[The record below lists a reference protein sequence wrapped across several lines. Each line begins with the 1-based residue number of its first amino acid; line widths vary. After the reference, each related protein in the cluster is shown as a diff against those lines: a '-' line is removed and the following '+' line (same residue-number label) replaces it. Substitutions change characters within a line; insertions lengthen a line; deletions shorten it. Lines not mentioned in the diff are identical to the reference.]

1 MKFRR
6 STLAILIATL
16 SFLGPR
22 SLNAQNIQSTILGAV
37 TDSAGALVPNADVT
51 VRNEGTNFTRT
62 ARTDESGSYRVAG
75 LATGFYQ
82 VTVAA
87 PGFKTFSQTRI
98 DLASAQIKR
107 IDAKLEV
114 GDLATTVTVEGGTT
128 QVETETATLSNLKTS
143 RDFAELPMSVM
154 GRAWAN
160 ITNVTA
166 GLQSSSGYEV
176 NGARA
181 TANNFTA
188 DGISVNDM
196 VGSTNT
202 ANGFSGDIEAFEEIK
217 VLTANT
223 SAEYAQVAQF
233 MSVSKAGTNTPH
245 GGFYWGNF
253 NSMTQARR
261 WSDRQP
267 VSFTNHNMFAASGGG
282 PVVIPKLYNGKDR
295 TFFFASYS
303 GARYRIGNRSYT
315 IVPTSAMRQGNFSA
329 LNGLITVADPLN
341 GNTPFP
347 NNALPSSRIS
357 PISQKVQDLLY
368 PDPNQPGQGTYGMT
382 QNFYAD
388 PGGAYDSNVYSFR
401 GDHRISDR
409 NLLYARVGITATN
422 GDTYPGP
429 LKSGYGSSTL
439 SNIPGRSL
447 VISDTHTFSPSMV
460 NEVKLGFNRTKSW
473 SSDFNFGTDVQSQL
487 GISGISNPG
496 NDPAVSGMPQF
507 SFGGAIPIAASNDR
521 NTASAA
527 QNTYQVID
535 NLSWFRGRHSL
546 KFGADIR
553 RLQVNNQ
560 NKPLSIRGTYSF
572 DDRLSGLAYAN
583 FLLGYPSG
591 ATRGIARPNAYTRGT
606 STGFY
611 LQDDFKVNTRF
622 TLNYGVRYEY
632 QTPWVEKFD
641 RMFTFDPTSGSMVTA
656 GSSIPTDLV
665 PSVAATLPIRTAKD
679 VGLPERSL
687 MFKDSNNVSP
697 RIGIAYRPFSDATT
711 VIRAGYGIYAQ
722 FWPGSLGQ
730 NATGGPWQS
739 TESFIIEGSNTPT
752 IKFPAPFATT
762 STFSGIQTIS
772 GVSSRFPNERT
783 HQWNLSIG
791 RQIFG
796 MAVDVAY
803 VGTRSLNI
811 PYSEDLNLLRP
822 STTPFSAAR
831 RPYPRFN
838 TASLIQT
845 GGNAIYNGFT
855 FQADRRM
862 SRGLWFNVN
871 YTLSKGI
878 TDVGLNGYTAS
889 IQQNQYARY
898 LERSDDA
905 ALRRQQLRFSYVW
918 DIPIGRGRHALS
930 NMPILLDH
938 VIGGW
943 QLAGITT
950 LLTGPRLSPSYTNA
964 DPTYTNVFSGRPDRI
979 GDGNFDSGEM
989 RTSIETGKLIFDKSA
1004 FVLPVTGR
1012 GYYGNSARYILTGPG
1027 TATWNMGIHK
1037 NWLFADEKARAQ
1049 FRWEMHN
1056 AFNRPN
1062 FSSPSTSIQSGSFGL
1077 VTSAGGGRAM
1087 LFGLRLDF

>member
-1 MKFRR
+1 MRIQQAC
-6 STLAILIATL
+6 LAVLVSALCFSGL
-16 SFLGPR
+16 SRLG
-22 SLNAQNIQSTILGAV
+22 AQSTQSSILGVV
-37 TDSAGALVPNADVT
+37 TDAAGALVPGAAVT
-51 VRNEGTNFTRT
+51 VRNEGTNFVRT
-62 ARTDESGSYRVAG
+62 TTTDESGSYRVAG
-75 LATGFYQ
+75 LETGSYQ
-82 VTVAA
+82 VTVAGK
-87 PGFKTFSQTRI
+87 GFKTFSQTRV

-107 IDAKLEV
+107 VDAKLEV
-114 GDLATTVTVEGGTT
+114 GDLATTVTVEGGTA

-143 RDFAELPMSVM
+143 RDFAELPMSVF

-188 DGISVNDM
+188 DGISVNSM

-233 MSVSKAGTNTPH
+233 MAVSKAGTNALH

-253 NSMTQARR
+253 NSMTQARS
-261 WSDRQP
+261 WADRQP
-267 VSFTNHNMFAASGGG
+267 VSFTNHNMFAGSGGG
-282 PVVIPKLYNGKDR
+282 PVVLPKLYNGKDR

-303 GARYRIGNRSYT
+303 GARYRIGNRSYS
-315 IVPTSAMRQGNFSA
+315 IVPTAAMRQGNFSA
-329 LNGLITVADPLN
+329 LNGLIPIVDPLN
-341 GNTPFP
+341 NGVPFANNT
-347 NNALPSSRIS
+347 LPSSRIS

-368 PDPNQPGQGTYGMT
+368 PDPNQPGQGIYGMT

-422 GDTYPGP
+422 GDTYPGA

-447 VISDTHTFSPSMV
+447 VISDTHTFSPNMV
-460 NEVKLGFNRTKSW
+460 NEVKVGFNRTKSW
-473 SSDFNFGTDVQSQL
+473 NSDYNFGTDVQSQL
-487 GISGISNPG
+487 GIAGISNPG

-507 SFGGAIPIAASNDR
+507 SFGGAIPIAASNNR
-521 NTASAA
+521 NTASTAE
-527 QNTYQVID
+527 NTYQVID
-535 NLSWFRGRHSL
+535 NLSWFKGRHSL
-546 KFGADIR
+546 KFGVDIR
-553 RLQVNNQ
+553 RLQVNNA
-560 NKPLSIRGTYSF
+560 NKPLSIRGTYSY
-572 DDRLSGLAYAN
+572 DDRLSGLAYSN
-583 FLLGYPSG
+583 FLLGYPSS
-591 ATRGIARPNAYTRGT
+591 ATRGIERPNAYTRGT

-611 LQDDFKVNTRF
+611 AQDDFKVSTRL
-622 TLNYGVRYEY
+622 TLTYGLRYEY

-641 RMFTFDPTSGSMVTA
+641 RMFTFDPASGSMVTA

-665 PSVAATLPIRTAKD
+665 PSVAATLPIITAQSA
-679 VGLPERSL
+679 GLPLRSL
-687 MFKDSNNVSP
+687 MLKDSNNFSP

-739 TESFIIEGSNTPT
+739 TETFIIEGANTPT
-752 IKFPAPFATT
+752 IKFPSPFATT

-772 GVSSRFPNERT
+772 GVSSSFPNERT
-783 HQWNLSIG
+783 HQWNLSVG

-803 VGTRSLNI
+803 VGTRSINI

-831 RPYPRFN
+831 RPYSRFN

-871 YTLSKGI
+871 YTLAKGI

-918 DIPIGRGRHALS
+918 DIPVGRGRHALN
-930 NMPILLDH
+930 NMPIALDQ

-950 LLTGPRLSPSYTNA
+950 MLTGPRLSPSYSNA
-964 DPTYTNVFSGRPDRI
+964 DPAYTNQFSGRPDRI
-979 GDGNFDSGEM
+979 ADGNFESGDM
-989 RTSIETGKLIFDKSA
+989 RSSIETGKPIFDIAA
-1004 FVLPVTGR
+1004 FSLPATGR
-1012 GYYGNSARYILTGPG
+1012 GYYGNSARYVLTGPG

-1037 NWLFADEKARAQ
+1037 NWLFAGEKARAQ

-1062 FSSPSTSIQSGSFGL
+1062 FSSPTTNIQSGSFGL